1 MGIFIFTNG
10 NIANFYRVPKNKNKT
25 TLLEETDLLTFHFNV
40 CWIIVVKV
48 YFYHLPRSFAAS
60 FKAL

>member
-1 MGIFIFTNG
+1 MSIFIFTNE
-10 NIANFYRVPKNKNKT
+10 NIAYFYKVPKKQNKT

-40 CWIIVVKV
+40 CWIIVFKV

>member
-1 MGIFIFTNG
+1 MEILLIFIGCQKKT
-10 NIANFYRVPKNKNKT
+10 KT

-48 YFYHLPRSFAAS
+48 YFYHVPRSFAAS